1 MPLRWVIRLLVVLAV
16 FVAGA
21 LVAFTVLR
29 PARFEAPAAPVVV
42 ERVRAAARLET
53 LDVRVYKKV
62 SFAPGPQPT
71 GSVWGDLAEW
81 VKHSVRAPEGRAI
94 VFAVVHYGVDLS
106 RLTVERVR
114 VQGER
119 VEVRLPDV
127 RASVELLPGE
137 TEVIGSNLDS
147 AQTAELF
154 EVAKRGFEAEAG
166 QNEALRAQARMAAEL
181 AVERVLR
188 SLGFREVV
196 FVEGSAPS
204 GRAPGPGPLSP
215 WG

>member
-1 MPLRWVIRLLVVLAV
+1 MPLRWVIRLVVLVAV
-16 FVAGA
+16 FAAGA
-21 LVAFTVLR
+21 MVAFTVLR
-29 PARFEAPAAPVVV
+29 PPRFDAPPAPVVV
-42 ERVRAAARLET
+42 EKVRAAARLET

-81 VKHSVRAPEGRAI
+81 VKHSVSAPEGRAI
-94 VFAVVHYGVDLS
+94 VFAVVHFGVDLS
-106 RLTVERVR
+106 KLSVERVR
-114 VQGER
+114 VDGER

-127 RASVELLPGE
+127 QASVELLPGE
-137 TEVIGSNLDS
+137 TEIVGSNLDS

-166 QNEALRAQARMAAEL
+166 MNAALRAQARMAAEL

-196 FVEGSAPS
+196 FDDS
-204 GRAPGPGPLSP
+204 LSP
-215 WG
+215 LRRGSG

>member
-1 MPLRWVIRLLVVLAV
+1 MPLRWVVRLLLLLGV

-21 LVAFTVLR
+21 LAAWTVLR
-29 PARFEAPAAPVVV
+29 PAPFQPPEAPVVV
-42 ERVRAAARLET
+42 EKVRTAARLET

-62 SFAPGPQPT
+62 SFAPGPQPS

-81 VKHSVRAPEGRAI
+81 VKHSVRAPEGKAI

-106 RLTVERVR
+106 KLSAERVQ

-119 VEVRLPDV
+119 VVVTLPEV

-137 TEVIGSNLDS
+137 TEVLGSNLDS

-154 EVAKRGFEAEAG
+154 ELAKRGFEVEAG
-166 QNEALRAQARMAAEL
+166 QNEALRTQARFAAEL

-188 SLGFREVV
+188 TLGFREVV
-196 FVEGSAPS
+196 FSVRSAPA
-204 GRAPGPGPLSP
+204 G
-215 WG
+215 

>member
-1 MPLRWVIRLLVVLAV
+1 MPLRWVVRLLLLVGV

-21 LVAFTVLR
+21 LATWAVLR
-29 PARFEAPAAPVVV
+29 PPPFQPPAAPVVV
-42 ERVRAAARLET
+42 EKVRAAARLET

-62 SFAPGPQPT
+62 SFAPGPQPS

-81 VKHSVRAPEGRAI
+81 VKHTVRAPEGKAI

-106 RLTVERVR
+106 KLSAERVA

-119 VEVRLPDV
+119 VVVSLPDV

-137 TEVIGSNLDS
+137 TEVLGSNLDS

-154 EVAKRGFEAEAG
+154 ELARRGFEVEAG
-166 QNEALRAQARMAAEL
+166 QNEALRTQARMAAEL

-188 SLGFREVV
+188 ALGFREVV
-196 FVEGSAPS
+196 FSVR
-204 GRAPGPGPLSP
+204 RAPAG
-215 WG
+215 